1 MVRTAVGPYA
11 SYLLETFVTLVVVC
25 GLAFL
30 VLYGARRLGVGRAN
44 GAIKLVGQ
52 LPLDAR
58 RSVVLIQVGEQVYVV
73 GVGEAGF
80 SKIGELAAKDLP
92 PPEPSPEPFTAILA
106 RVRRKQPED
115 EDKS

>member
-1 MVRTAVGPYA
+1 VVGPYA

-30 VLYGARRLGVGRAN
+30 VLYGARKLGVGRPN

-58 RSVVLIQVGEQVYVV
+58 RSVVLVQVGEQVYVV
-73 GVGEAGF
+73 GVSDAGF
-80 SKIGELAAKDLP
+80 SKIGELAAKELP
-92 PPEPSPEPFTAILA
+92 PPEPSPEPFTTILA
-106 RVRRKQPED
+106 RVRRKQPEG
-115 EDKS
+115 EDKP